1 MLSYNRHL
9 QLAGVLLLTL
19 PEGFL
24 LFLLLLLQRFLQ
36 DKSQV

>member
-1 MLSYNRHL
+1 MPSYNRHL
-9 QLAGVLLLTL
+9 QLAGLQLPTL

-24 LFLLLLLQRFLQ
+24 LFLLLQLQRFLQ